1 MSHTTHT
8 DAVPAHRSRVQRRHR
23 SGTVTRRIRHLP
35 ATLLITLLAVGA
47 WLRGDQ
53 PIDDR
58 GSDTSEKAFMVILAI
73 TLGTAVSAAAV
84 AFVASK
90 TALFK

>member
-1 MSHTTHT
+1 MQEKVRYLVS
-8 DAVPAHRSRVQRRHR
+8 
-23 SGTVTRRIRHLP
+23 TVTV
-35 ATLLITLLAVGA
+35 ALIGVGA

-58 GSDTSEKAFMVILAI
+58 GSDSSEKAFMVILAG
-73 TLGTAVSAAAV
+73 TLGTAVTVAAV

-90 TALFK
+90 TSLFK

>member
-8 DAVPAHRSRVQRRHR
+8 DSPRPEAGRADQAH
-23 SGTVTRRIRHLP
+23 GPETVARRIRHLP
-35 ATLLITLLAVGA
+35 ATVLIALLAVAA

-90 TALFK
+90 TSLFK